1 MYQRKLLSILQ
12 ALLCWGG
19 LTQSTSWIIVINLS
33 CVRHLNF
40 AQPVAAYFSFTHRHI
55 VVSPCITLKIRTL
68 CLVFGTYLIN
78 GFLNT
83 IYKLFIR
90 QSCYGNT
97 LSDQFLR
104 SSFHERLGLIQFN
117 AALGIRNTIIGRYRE
132 RLYQEMD
139 L

>member
-1 MYQRKLLSILQ
+1 MRY
-12 ALLCWGG
+12 
-19 LTQSTSWIIVINLS
+19 
-33 CVRHLNF
+33 LNF
-40 AQPVAAYFSFTHRHI
+40 AQPVAAYLPCTHRHI

-90 QSCYGNT
+90 QPFYGNT

-104 SSFHERLGLIQFN
+104 SSFHERMGSIQFN
-117 AALGIRNTIIGRYRE
+117 AALGIRNTIIGRCRE
-132 RLYQEMD
+132 RLYQEM
-139 L
+139 LLFLLKLIKKTIPNQQSISLN

>member
-1 MYQRKLLSILQ
+1 M
-12 ALLCWGG
+12 
-19 LTQSTSWIIVINLS
+19 
-33 CVRHLNF
+33 RHLNF
-40 AQPVAAYFSFTHRHI
+40 AQSVAAYLPCTHRHI

-90 QSCYGNT
+90 QPFYGNT

>member
-1 MYQRKLLSILQ
+1 M
-12 ALLCWGG
+12 G
-19 LTQSTSWIIVINLS
+19 
-33 CVRHLNF
+33 HLNF
-40 AQPVAAYFSFTHRHI
+40 AQPVAAYLPCTHRHI
-55 VVSPCITLKIRTL
+55 VVSPCITLKIRIL

-97 LSDQFLR
+97 LSDQFVR
-104 SSFHERLGLIQFN
+104 SSFHERLTLIQFN
-117 AALGIRNTIIGRYRE
+117 VALGIRNTIIGRYRE
-132 RLYQEMD
+132 RFYQEMD